1 MDPDII
7 AGMVGVAVLL
17 LLIIVRCPISFAL
30 LFVGTGGL
38 IYFMGLVPAITYIP
52 SQIFKYLAKFTFIAV
67 PLFLLMGYFT
77 FHAGLTGDAYKV
89 ARDWVGHLPGG
100 LGIATVLANA
110 VFGAAAGSSLAS
122 CAAFSKIA
130 VPEMT
135 RSGYSMR
142 LATASSLRP
151 AGLRF

>member
-30 LFVGTGGL
+30 LFIGTGGL

-67 PLFLLMGYFT
+67 PLFLLMG
-77 FHAGLTGDAYKV
+77 
-89 ARDWVGHLPGG
+89 LP
-100 LGIATVLANA
+100 TP
-110 VFGAAAGSSLAS
+110 SSELPQA
-122 CAAFSKIA
+122 
-130 VPEMT
+130 
-135 RSGYSMR
+135 
-142 LATASSLRP
+142 P
-151 AGLRF
+151 AWLPAQPSPKLPCLK